1 MAEIQLN
8 LSIEQIIQLLQQIPK
23 EMRDKILSRWEEG
36 GNAIEIPDLPIKDF
50 DTPLQ
55 LEGYALSDYQLS
67 TLREL
72 WKDSPSAD
80 ELCKM
85 LKH

>member
-23 EMRDKILSRWEEG
+23 EMRNKILSKWQNEE
-36 GNAIEIPDLPIKDF
+36 NSIDIPNLTIKDF
-50 DTPLQ
+50 NTSIS
-55 LEGYALSDYQLS
+55 LEDYALSNDQLS
-67 TLREL
+67 GLREL
-72 WKDSPSAD
+72 WKDSPSAE